1 MEFIFID
8 VSTGGR
14 SLTVIEYIPES
25 FYEIVRDADTFDLL
39 CAWKSLYET
48 IDAIARKGW
57 VHRDLSLANVRIRRT
72 QDINGPP
79 STILIDFDLAAR
91 IEGDP
96 SGSPDKTG
104 TLLFMPVH
112 ILEHDPGASPVRP
125 VRHQELH
132 EDEAAFWVRF
142 LGLVYRSETGR
153 RYINNDLDITILRL
167 GDLAGRKSRM
177 LMRDNVREQWPSWF
191 IPTKESYTQRTSPSQ
206 LSDML
211 VNYVPLR
218 LRSCSKIHT

>member
-1 MEFIFID
+1 GVVQLFAYDSPQPGPELALVPDNIFQNYQPQ
-8 VSTGGR
+8 
-14 SLTVIEYIPES
+14 SLNPAEEENNPDNENNGIQFHRREYRRTVIEYIPES

-112 ILEHDPGASPVRP
+112 ILEHDPGVSPVH
-125 VRHQELH
+125 HQELH
-132 EDEAAFWVRF
+132 EDEAAFWVGF
-142 LGLVYRSETGR
+142 LGLIYRSETGH
-153 RYINNDLDITILRL
+153 RYID
-167 GDLAGRKSRM
+167 
-177 LMRDNVREQWPSWF
+177 
-191 IPTKESYTQRTSPSQ
+191 
-206 LSDML
+206 
-211 VNYVPLR
+211 
-218 LRSCSKIHT
+218 